1 MYIYIAVFSY
11 EDNGVTIK
19 FPMFDIE
26 MYEETDDE
34 VLAAKEIL
42 TLEIANYLD
51 NNKPLPNNEFVATE
65 NDKVVEITVTED
77 DLKSV
82 VNVMESEDE

>member
-1 MYIYIAVFSY
+1 MYTYTAVFSY

-19 FPMFDIE
+19 FPMFDVEIC
-26 MYEETDDE
+26 EETDDE

-51 NNKPLPNNEFVATE
+51 NNKPLPSNEFVATE
-65 NDKVVEITVTED
+65 NDKVIEITITDD

-82 VNVMESEDE
+82 VKIMESEEM

>member
-1 MYIYIAVFSY
+1 MYTYTAVFSY
-11 EDNGVTIK
+11 EDNGATIK

-51 NNKPLPNNEFVATE
+51 NNKPLPSNEFVATE
-65 NDKVVEITVTED
+65 TDKVVDITVIED

-82 VNVMESEDE
+82 VNVMESEE